1 MVLLLD
7 MSPITM
13 LIEAITLAALL
24 GRGPISEPVVTCHH
38 GTVSYKFVGAPGATF
53 RYMGESYTVPK
64 RGWIELIRDGGDTT
78 YQFASRTLELEVWP
92 INEFGTRTVPLPSVG
107 ASALGRAGAAEA
119 AAPTLNPPASTP

>member
-38 GTVSYKFVGAPGATF
+38 GTVSYKFVGAPGTTF
-53 RYMGESYTVPK
+53 RYMGESYSVPK
-64 RGWIELIRDGGDTT
+64 NGSIELIGHGGDKE
-78 YQFASRTLELEVWP
+78 YEFANHRLPLEVWP
-92 INEFGTRTVPLPSVG
+92 IDAFGTRTVPLPKTSPEV
-107 ASALGRAGAAEA
+107 AQ
-119 AAPTLNPPASTP
+119 